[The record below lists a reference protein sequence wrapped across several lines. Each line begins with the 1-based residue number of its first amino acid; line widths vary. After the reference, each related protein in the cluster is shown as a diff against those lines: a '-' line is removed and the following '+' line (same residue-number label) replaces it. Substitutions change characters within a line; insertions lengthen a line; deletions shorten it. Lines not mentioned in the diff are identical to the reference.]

1 MKKGQYFQ
9 QMLLGKL
16 NIHRQKNEIR
26 RLSNNMYK
34 INLRWIK
41 DLNAKP
47 QSIQLLEENIEQKF
61 HSIDS
66 TAIYWIWYKKHK

>member
-26 RLSNNMYK
+26 CLSNTMYK

-47 QSIQLLEENIEQKF
+47 QSIQLLEENIGQKF

-66 TAIYWIWYKKHK
+66 TVIYWI

>member
-1 MKKGQYFQ
+1 MKKGQYFP

-26 RLSNNMYK
+26 RLSNTMYK

-41 DLNAKP
+41 DLNVKP
-47 QSIQLLEENIEQKF
+47 QTIQLFQENIGQKF
-61 HSIDS
+61 HSIDFAVIS
-66 TAIYWIWYKKHK
+66 

>member
-26 RLSNNMYK
+26 RLSNTMYK

-41 DLNAKP
+41 DRNVKP
-47 QSIQLLEENIEQKF
+47 QTIQLLEENIGQKF
-61 HSIDS
+61 YSTDSIV
-66 TAIYWIWYKKHK
+66 IYWI